1 MTVKEAKIA
10 IVKKFEQKGIEK
22 DIKYRL
28 RDWCA
33 SRQRYWGCPI
43 PIIYRDGEVL
53 PVDQSELPIELPN
66 DVDFSK
72 GGNPLENHPT

>member
-1 MTVKEAKIA
+1 MEIRK
-10 IVKKFEQKGIEK
+10 
-22 DIKYRL
+22 IKYRL

-43 PIIYRDGEVL
+43 PIIYREDGEVL
-53 PVDQSELPIELPN
+53 PVEESELPVLLPD

-72 GGNPLENHPT
+72 KMGNPQIIIVLGKILLVLKLAFML